1 MPFLIPY
8 LGGVIGVIVYQVN
21 HYSSLIIT
29 VINSYTKALL
39 LLLALYCGHADGGS
53 GDQESPIHKSEQMV
67 KKATFLTLGQRDR
80 RKNDLVEENETGR
93 RISFTESDG
102 I

>member
-1 MPFLIPY
+1 
-8 LGGVIGVIVYQVN
+8 
-21 HYSSLIIT
+21 
-29 VINSYTKALL
+29 
-39 LLLALYCGHADGGS
+39 
-53 GDQESPIHKSEQMV
+53 MV